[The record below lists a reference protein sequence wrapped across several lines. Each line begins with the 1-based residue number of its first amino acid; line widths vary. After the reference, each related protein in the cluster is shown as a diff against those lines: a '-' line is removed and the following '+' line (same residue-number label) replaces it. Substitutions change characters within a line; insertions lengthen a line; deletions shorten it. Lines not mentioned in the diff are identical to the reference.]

1 MRWSILRILSQ
12 YSECVRQ
19 VQMMSVRMS
28 DGVGTMYIRE
38 SNSLSRAIKASTLR
52 GKRVRS
58 VEISL
63 LREIIC

>member
-1 MRWSILRILSQ
+1 
-12 YSECVRQ
+12 
-19 VQMMSVRMS
+19 MS